1 MYKIIDHY
9 KSIQTKV
16 NKYLK
21 RKLHKKILLLNEK
34 IRNKVDEI
42 HWKTINYLTNNYKN
56 ILLPSFEIQQMTKNL
71 HRKTN
76 REMLFWSHYKFK
88 QRLIWKCNLKNRN
101 IKIVNRRYLRLMSLI
116 HQKLVPIVVG

>member
-1 MYKIIDHY
+1 MRCNKIVG
-9 KSIQTKV
+9 KLLVFQKTKV

-21 RKLHKKILLLNEK
+21 RKLHKKILLFNEK

-56 ILLPSFEIQQMTKNL
+56 ILLPPFETQQMTKNL

-76 REMLFWSHYKFK
+76 REMMFWSHYKFK
-88 QRLIWKCNLKNRN
+88 Q
-101 IKIVNRRYLRLMSLI
+101 
-116 HQKLVPIVVG
+116 